1 MTEKNPVIVAEAK
14 IANKKTAGRGRT
26 QKAPV
31 WKVLDDARKKFD
43 AQIVK
48 NTQVKRECIKASI
61 GKHYADELRFWYD
74 YTSQTENMLLD
85 SVRFNKFCEGLGL
98 DPRNVSEHIV
108 FESKKIAERVAIEG
122 VSAVLGERVKM
133 FGDPLIQ
140 GKEKLNASNGSDGQ
154 KNPSEAKA
162 TSGSDVSAA

>member
-1 MTEKNPVIVAEAK
+1 MTEKNPAIVAEAK
-14 IANKKTAGRGRT
+14 IANKKNAGRGRT

-31 WKVLDDARKKFD
+31 WKVLDDARKKFE

-74 YTSQTENMLLD
+74 FTSQTEKLLLD

-98 DPRNVSEHIV
+98 NPRNVSEHIV
-108 FESKKIAERVAIEG
+108 FESEKVAKRVAVEG
-122 VSAVLGERVKM
+122 VSVVLGERVKM

-140 GKEKLNASNGSDGQ
+140 NQEKLNASNGSDGQ
-154 KNPSEAKA
+154 ESPREANA
-162 TSGSDVSAA
+162 TSGSEVSAA

>member
-1 MTEKNPVIVAEAK
+1 MTEKNPVIVAETKNAS
-14 IANKKTAGRGRT
+14 KKTAGKGRT

-31 WKVLDDARKKFD
+31 WKVLNDARKKFE

-74 YTSQTENMLLD
+74 FTSQTEKLLLD
-85 SVRFNKFCEGLGL
+85 SVRFNNSCKGLGL
-98 DPRNVSEHIV
+98 NPRNVSEHIV
-108 FESKKIAERVAIEG
+108 FESEKVAKRVAVEG
-122 VSAVLGERVKM
+122 VSVVLGERVKM

-140 GKEKLNASNGSDGQ
+140 NQEKLNASNGSDGQ
-154 KNPSEAKA
+154 ESPREANA
-162 TSGSDVSAA
+162 TSGSEVSVA